1 MSQEQGYVEAKLTMK
16 NMLNVIPQLKASMT
30 ENQQKNFRGTCFGP
44 WLDLSYTGNDPGL
57 VHAMLQRKSER
68 PIGID
73 EKYPAD
79 DEEIWFS
86 FRPNF
91 KIRFSRRE
99 FCLIT
104 GFKFSRRTDMAHY
117 IPRSYNVETPPIRRR
132 CFPNRKVNSNIT
144 ITDIQ
149 KLLYDGADFVVSDD
163 DVVRLAII
171 LIVERAFMGKQGI
184 HVVSKKYLWLVE
196 DFAKL
201 NDYPWGNRIWDA
213 TYPVVKDGFQARE
226 SQLEVGKGY
235 TLVGFM
241 WSFKIWILEAYRR
254 TIKSFAHKTDKNGV
268 PRALFWKRSSAE
280 TFSVTDYLHLLNVM
294 LSDDVARKV
303 KRLRVSEAEEVVNL
317 DTEEQGVVE
326 EEPHPIVEED
336 VVAPIV
342 KKRKRSQKDWVNDE
356 EIWSMVDRLVNDQG
370 TLLPPP
376 PNAWRDGRK
385 HVGPAKDPKSM
396 VDSKQ
401 ETRCM
406 FIFQNENFIYL
417 TPEFWIRLLGLGYSG
432 YLENLHIDGWA
443 TLMLRYRQRV
453 LPRASQYSTPII
465 PTDSFACSSRWTVMP
480 LGFLSSLA
488 AFQSY
493 YDDTQREEEK
503 RKEAEKRGEVAITG
517 ENPPDYMYLIGLGD
531 GSDELYPSWAY
542 CDKILIPVHFY
553 DAQHFI
559 LIVLNLEEQKIL
571 VYDSLPGHV
580 DQEIVKLTKDLGDQL
595 PVYLRAIDY
604 FNQKQDSQIVDY
616 LENKESIEFMTE
628 AAPVVPVQG
637 GINGDCGV
645 WVCIHMERVIFGWDE
660 IPNIG
665 DPKKAAEDYRVRMAK
680 TFFRARFDT
689 QEPPPKEKAKVGN

>member
-30 ENQQKNFRGTCFGP
+30 ENQQKIFRGTCFGP

-117 IPRSYNVETPPIRRR
+117 IPRSYDVETPPIRRR

-254 TIKSFAHKTDKNGV
+254 TIKSFAHKTDKNGAQRCV
-268 PRALFWKRSSAE
+268 IRPCDLASRNSRRRKVLLAALRLVFRSRRKVILASLRLFIKQAQGTNYYLNCTLDKTE
-280 TFSVTDYLHLLNVM
+280 IDKLEMVRLSLSPSRLCFLPVEKLIHLFGHKQLGMLIENDLVLCNDYKFLLFLKFLHLLKECV
-294 LSDDVARKV
+294 
-303 KRLRVSEAEEVVNL
+303 
-317 DTEEQGVVE
+317 
-326 EEPHPIVEED
+326 
-336 VVAPIV
+336 
-342 KKRKRSQKDWVNDE
+342 
-356 EIWSMVDRLVNDQG
+356 
-370 TLLPPP
+370 
-376 PNAWRDGRK
+376 
-385 HVGPAKDPKSM
+385 
-396 VDSKQ
+396 
-401 ETRCM
+401 
-406 FIFQNENFIYL
+406 FYL
-417 TPEFWIRLLGLGYSG
+417 
-432 YLENLHIDGWA
+432 
-443 TLMLRYRQRV
+443 
-453 LPRASQYSTPII
+453 
-465 PTDSFACSSRWTVMP
+465 
-480 LGFLSSLA
+480 
-488 AFQSY
+488 
-493 YDDTQREEEK
+493 
-503 RKEAEKRGEVAITG
+503 
-517 ENPPDYMYLIGLGD
+517 
-531 GSDELYPSWAY
+531 
-542 CDKILIPVHFY
+542 
-553 DAQHFI
+553 
-559 LIVLNLEEQKIL
+559 
-571 VYDSLPGHV
+571 
-580 DQEIVKLTKDLGDQL
+580 
-595 PVYLRAIDY
+595 
-604 FNQKQDSQIVDY
+604 
-616 LENKESIEFMTE
+616 
-628 AAPVVPVQG
+628 
-637 GINGDCGV
+637 
-645 WVCIHMERVIFGWDE
+645 
-660 IPNIG
+660 
-665 DPKKAAEDYRVRMAK
+665 
-680 TFFRARFDT
+680 
-689 QEPPPKEKAKVGN
+689 

>member
-30 ENQQKNFRGTCFGP
+30 ENQQKIFRGTCFGP

-117 IPRSYNVETPPIRRR
+117 IPRSYDVETPPIRRR

-294 LSDDVARKV
+294 IYLAS
-303 KRLRVSEAEEVVNL
+303 LR
-317 DTEEQGVVE
+317 
-326 EEPHPIVEED
+326 
-336 VVAPIV
+336 
-342 KKRKRSQKDWVNDE
+342 
-356 EIWSMVDRLVNDQG
+356 DQG
-370 TLLPPP
+370 ARFVL
-376 PNAWRDGRK
+376 
-385 HVGPAKDPKSM
+385 
-396 VDSKQ
+396 
-401 ETRCM
+401 
-406 FIFQNENFIYL
+406 
-417 TPEFWIRLLGLGYSG
+417 
-432 YLENLHIDGWA
+432 A
-443 TLMLRYRQRV
+443 TLRLHLTSYRQRK
-453 LPRASQYSTPII
+453 
-465 PTDSFACSSRWTVMP
+465 
-480 LGFLSSLA
+480 SSLA
-488 AFQSY
+488 SSVIRRKDARPTLRLVT
-493 YDDTQREEEK
+493 DDVT
-503 RKEAEKRGEVAITG
+503 RKVH
-517 ENPPDYMYLIGLGD
+517 GLRV
-531 GSDELYPSWAY
+531 
-542 CDKILIPVHFY
+542 CFR
-553 DAQHFI
+553 DA
-559 LIVLNLEEQKIL
+559 
-571 VYDSLPGHV
+571 
-580 DQEIVKLTKDLGDQL
+580 
-595 PVYLRAIDY
+595 R
-604 FNQKQDSQIVDY
+604 
-616 LENKESIEFMTE
+616 
-628 AAPVVPVQG
+628 
-637 GINGDCGV
+637 
-645 WVCIHMERVIFGWDE
+645 W
-660 IPNIG
+660 
-665 DPKKAAEDYRVRMAK
+665 
-680 TFFRARFDT
+680 
-689 QEPPPKEKAKVGN
+689 